1 MSIAEKYDYFL
12 FDLDGTIS
20 DPGIGITNSVMYA
33 LEKFDIKV
41 ADRSELFVFI
51 GPPLKDSFMKYYGF
65 PEKQALEAIKY
76 YREYFRDKG
85 IFENELYPR
94 MEDFLKKLKAAG
106 KSILLATSKP
116 EEFAVRILKHFAIDK
131 YFDYACGA
139 TMDETRNTK
148 DAVIAYALQTA
159 GIVDKSKAVMIGD
172 REHDIFGAKRNG
184 LDSVGV
190 LYGYGTRTELESAG
204 ADYIISD
211 IAELW

>member
-51 GPPLKDSFMKYYGF
+51 GPPLKYSFMTYYGF
-65 PEKQALEAIKY
+65 NEEQALEAIKY

-85 IFENELYPR
+85 IFENELYPNIVDYLKR
-94 MEDFLKKLKAAG
+94 MRNAG
-106 KSILLATSKP
+106 KSLVLATSKP
-116 EEFAVRILKHFAIDK
+116 EEFAVRILKHFNIDK
-131 YFDYACGA
+131 YFNYVCGA

-148 DAVIAYALQTA
+148 DAVVAYALQIA
-159 GIVDKSKAVMIGD
+159 DIADKSKVVMIGD
-172 REHDIFGAKRNG
+172 REHDIFGAKENG